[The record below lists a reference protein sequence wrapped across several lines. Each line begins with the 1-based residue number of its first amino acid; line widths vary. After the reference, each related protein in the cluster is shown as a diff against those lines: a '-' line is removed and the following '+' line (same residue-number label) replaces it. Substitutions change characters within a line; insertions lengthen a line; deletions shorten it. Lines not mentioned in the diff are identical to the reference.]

1 MMRVLAGVHAGAEAL
16 LSDEEAVLGSAEEC
30 DFVLDDAALCDRH
43 IGLRADAGGAVLR
56 ILDTGTP
63 VRVDGRDVQGE
74 VGLEPYQVVSIGA
87 LSFAVGPEDEAW
99 PEIQLPST
107 GQDDVASEH
116 PEPSGE
122 GSADRQQPDA
132 DADEQQPATNSAG
145 PAQPRRRV
153 PRTLVGSGVGAVALV
168 IALGW
173 FLAPE
178 EVEPVHADLD
188 DVAPRIRAVAARH
201 DALVDVDEDPDAS
214 GTLRVTGFIDT
225 DAGQARMLADL
236 AQAGVR
242 ATVHLVST
250 EKLADYVWSAIN
262 QTVGLN
268 PNNDLQVAPV
278 SGAPG
283 ALVVSGYVQDP
294 VSLEEIQAILERDVA
309 EARTISYQVQ
319 TRTDRLADLRGRL
332 QKLGLGEQFRIQ
344 QFEDRIGLFG
354 PVDSGEQLSE
364 IRRLTDAFNAAF
376 DSRPALKLSGTDSF
390 LGESTI
396 ELDVRAV
403 VLGEDPH
410 VVLND
415 GERYGRGSRVE
426 GAYVIG
432 TITERYI
439 ILEAPDGTHADQ
451 AGQTADVAYFILD
464 A

>member
-16 LSDEEAVLGSAEEC
+16 LSDEEAVLGSAEDC
-30 DFVLDDAALCDRH
+30 DFVLDDPALCDRH
-43 IGLRADAGGAVLR
+43 IGLRADAAGAVLR

-87 LSFAVGPEDEAW
+87 LSFAVGPADDAW
-99 PEIQLPST
+99 PEIELPAPT
-107 GQDDVASEH
+107 QNDVASEH
-116 PEPSGE
+116 PETSGE
-122 GSADRQQPDA
+122 SAPGQRPEA
-132 DADEQQPATNSAG
+132 DAGEQAPATDSAG
-145 PAQPRRRV
+145 PAQPRRGV
-153 PRTLVGSGVGAVALV
+153 PRALIGSGVGAVALV
-168 IALGW
+168 LAAGW

-178 EVEPVHADLD
+178 EVEPVHEDLD
-188 DVAPRIRAVAARH
+188 DVATRIRAVAARH
-201 DALVDVDEDPDAS
+201 DALVDVGADPDTA
-214 GTLRVTGFIDT
+214 GALRVTGFIDT
-225 DAGQARMLADL
+225 EAGQARMLADL

-242 ATVHLVST
+242 PTVHLVST
-250 EKLADYVWSAIN
+250 EKLADYAMSAIN

-268 PNNDLQVAPV
+268 PRNDVRVGPV

-283 ALVVSGYVQDP
+283 DLVVSGYVQDAA
-294 VSLEEIQAILERDVA
+294 SLEEIQAILERDVA

-319 TRTDRLADLRGRL
+319 TRTDRLSDLRERL
-332 QKLGLGEQFRIQ
+332 GKLGLGEQFRIQ

-364 IRRLTDAFNAAF
+364 IGRLADAFNAAF
-376 DSRPALKLSGTDSF
+376 DSRPALELSGTESF
-390 LGESTI
+390 LGESTL

-410 VVLND
+410 VVLHD
-415 GERYGRGSRVE
+415 GERYGKGSRVE

-439 ILEAPDGTHADQ
+439 ILELPDGTHADE
-451 AGQTADVAYFILD
+451 AGQTADVAYFIFD